1 VTRTYVDHFVFG
13 KVPER
18 EERFEFRI
26 ATKDV
31 EKQASDA
38 SGNVAR
44 QYRPAANYS
53 TPLLLAHL
61 RRSYVRTAA
70 LASILDVFLVLAC
83 VFRRRNVVE
92 SSATETRLVSL
103 SDEDKRPYPQAGEM
117 NVFQTRRYEYS

>member
-1 VTRTYVDHFVFG
+1 MTRTYVDHFVFG

-38 SGNVAR
+38 SGDVAR

-70 LASILDVFLVLAC
+70 LASILN